1 MKKKKIGVSACLLG
15 IDCKY
20 NGKNNKNESVL
31 EYVKDMECIE
41 ICPESYGGLPTP
53 RVPSEIEEGKSGEDF
68 IKDKENFHVYSKEAV
83 DVTDEFIRGAKIA
96 LEKLKSKGVEEVIM
110 KESSPSC
117 GVNKIYTGKFDGG
130 KKNGMGVTAALFKE
144 NGIKML
150 SEKDIESGKNF

>member
-1 MKKKKIGVSACLLG
+1 MKNKKIGVSACLLG

-96 LEKLKSKGVEEVIM
+96 LEKLKSNGVEEVIM

-117 GVNKIYTGKFDGG
+117 GVNKIYAGKFDGS